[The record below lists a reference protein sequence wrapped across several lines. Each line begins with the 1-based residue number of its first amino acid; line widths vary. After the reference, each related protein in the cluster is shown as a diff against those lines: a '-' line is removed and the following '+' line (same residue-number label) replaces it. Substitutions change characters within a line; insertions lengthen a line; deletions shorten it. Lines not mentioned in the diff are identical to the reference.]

1 MVLKRILYQKSRFQI
16 IEKKNFQKGEM
27 FFDII
32 NWWKIKLNYRERG
45 KLNELSKILHLKNK
59 NKL

>member
-32 NWWKIKLNYRERG
+32 NWWKIKLNY
-45 KLNELSKILHLKNK
+45 
-59 NKL
+59 

>member
-16 IEKKNFQKGEM
+16 IEKKKFQKGEM

-32 NWWKIKLNYRERG
+32 NWWKIKLNYREQG
-45 KLNELSKILHLKNK
+45 N
-59 NKL
+59 